1 MMVVGVTGGI
11 GSGKTTVT
19 DLFAAQ
25 GIQVVDADL
34 VARQVVEP
42 GQPCLQRL
50 QDKFGDAVLTDNGE
64 LNRPWLRQKIFS
76 DEAAKAQV
84 NAIMHPAI
92 RTELLKQ
99 LHAATSA
106 YVILSAPLLV
116 ENNLTKLCDRVLVVD
131 VSTAEQRR
139 RTLTR
144 DSVSEA
150 QVDAILAAQA
160 SRQERLAVADDVID
174 NNGPQSALADQ
185 VAQLHQRYLSIAT
198 ST

>member
-25 GIQVVDADL
+25 GIQVVDADV

-50 QDKFGDAVLTDNGE
+50 QETFGAAVLTENGE
-64 LNRPWLRQKIFS
+64 LNRAWLRQKIFS
-76 DEAAKAQV
+76 DQAAKAQV
-84 NAIMHPAI
+84 NGIMHPAI

-99 LHAATSA
+99 LHAANSP

-144 DSVSEA
+144 DGVNEA

-160 SRQERLAVADDVID
+160 SRVRAASGCRRC
-174 NNGPQSALADQ
+174 NK
-185 VAQLHQRYLSIAT
+185 
-198 ST
+198 